1 MAKGDTF
8 HCSVITPERAVLE
21 ADATFVAFPAHD
33 GEVGILPGRAP
44 LLYKLGIGVLRVEGP
59 TLAGGAG
66 GAGGEE
72 SLFVDGGFAQMVED
86 RLTILTEQAK
96 RPSEIDRAAAERA
109 LAAAHDLPAESDA
122 EFAARQRALERARV
136 QLRMTGAPASV

>member
-44 LLYKLGIGVLRVEGP
+44 LLFKLGIGVLRVESP
-59 TLAGGAG
+59 TVE
-66 GAGGEE
+66 GGEE
-72 SLFVDGGFAQMVED
+72 SLFIDGGFAQMVED

-96 RPSEIDRAAAERA
+96 RPAEIDRAAVEKA
-109 LAAAHDLPAESDA
+109 LAAAHDMPMEGDA
-122 EFAARQRALERARV
+122 EFAARQRAMERARV
-136 QLRMTGAPASV
+136 QLRLTGAPATI